1 MVQEPWI
8 HQDRICGLSLKGYK
22 LYYAKGA
29 GKIRSC
35 ILAKSSLNIFILSDY
50 SNEDT
55 VAVSWETNE
64 GSLLWLISSYMAHDH
79 GEHPPNDAVRSAVKM
94 ANRSKIPLVICA
106 DANSHH
112 IIWGSSDTNTRG
124 ESLFN
129 FILNSSLEVVN
140 RGSEPTFI
148 IANRSEVLDLTLVS
162 AEHHSMITN
171 WAVSSDCS
179 FSDHQYIDFNISVT
193 IRSVNNILNRRK
205 TNWELQRDAL
215 SRSLPNPPSIE
226 NREDIEV
233 AVETLTEAFQSATN
247 LACRPTIRR
256 VSKHSFSTKTPNS
269 YEKLLAG
276 CHKAANT
283 TTITIFTTHNSKKSS
298 QHNSI
303 HQQHKET
310 KQQNSPPH

>member
-1 MVQEPWI
+1 MAQEPWI

-35 ILAKSSLNIFILSDY
+35 ILAKSSLNIIILSDY

-64 GSLLWLISSYMAHDH
+64 GSLLWLISSYMAHDY
-79 GEHPPNDAVRSAVKM
+79 GEHPLNDAVRSA
-94 ANRSKIPLVICA
+94 ANKANESRIPLDICA

-124 ESLFN
+124 QSLFS

-148 IANRSEVLDLTLVS
+148 VSNRSEVLDFTLVS

-171 WAVSSDCS
+171 WAVASDSS

-193 IRSVNNILNRRK
+193 YRSVNNIINRKK
-205 TNWELQRDAL
+205 TNWELQCDVL
-215 SRSLPNPPSIE
+215 SQIMYR
-226 NREDIEV
+226 
-233 AVETLTEAFQSATN
+233 
-247 LACRPTIRR
+247 
-256 VSKHSFSTKTPNS
+256 
-269 YEKLLAG
+269 
-276 CHKAANT
+276 
-283 TTITIFTTHNSKKSS
+283 
-298 QHNSI
+298 
-303 HQQHKET
+303 
-310 KQQNSPPH
+310 